1 MAAVRK
7 DMWPSWMFKRATCL
21 KEDFFGQHTFLLEM
35 WKCASLA
42 SLTIK
47 EMYIQIVG
55 RGFAYK
61 VVNFFLVLFLMMIS
75 NIVTLQIGT
84 KVSISIGNIY

>member
-1 MAAVRK
+1 
-7 DMWPSWMFKRATCL
+7 
-21 KEDFFGQHTFLLEM
+21 M
-35 WKCASLA
+35 WKYTSLA

-47 EMYIQIVG
+47 EMYIQIME

-84 KVSISIGNIY
+84 NVSISIGNIH